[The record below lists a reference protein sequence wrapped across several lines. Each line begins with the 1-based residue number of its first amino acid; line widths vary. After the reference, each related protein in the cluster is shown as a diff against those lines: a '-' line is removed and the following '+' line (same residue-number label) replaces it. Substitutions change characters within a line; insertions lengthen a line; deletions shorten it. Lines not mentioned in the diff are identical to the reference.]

1 MIALT
6 EAEIRRIV
14 YRVRSGAVQIP
25 IRADAPNGWS
35 EWRRG
40 EVWNIAEGYLRER
53 HARALLAGRRD
64 VAHAIRVAAFI
75 VGDIMTTEG
84 TP

>member
-1 MIALT
+1 MIHVLAFH
-6 EAEIRRIV
+6 EA
-14 YRVRSGAVQIP
+14 VRAMSP
-25 IRADAPNGWS
+25 
-35 EWRRG
+35 ERRG